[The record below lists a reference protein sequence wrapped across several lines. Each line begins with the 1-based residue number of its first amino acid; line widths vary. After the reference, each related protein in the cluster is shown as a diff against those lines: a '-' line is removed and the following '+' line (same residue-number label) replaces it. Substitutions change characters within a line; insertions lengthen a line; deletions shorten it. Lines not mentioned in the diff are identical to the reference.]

1 MKNQEL
7 YGKMALFMAAFL
19 WGVSFIAVEK
29 AMDFGWTPFNLLG
42 MRGLLA
48 GSALMIFAYRRKFWL
63 NGKLL
68 FESALAGFIMF
79 FGMALQTYGQALST
93 VSNSS
98 FITVLYVVFIPI
110 MLWKVQ
116 KPSFSVILA
125 ICFGV
130 MGTGFLTLQEGL
142 SLRLGD
148 ILLVGSAWM
157 FALHIIFLGR
167 LARFNDAMSVSVI
180 QSYTMSL
187 FGFIL
192 SFFLN
197 QSIPSGGYIYVAYA
211 GFMSSGLAFL
221 LQLYGQKHV
230 KPTAAGLFLTME
242 ALFGSLGAIIL
253 LNEPFTINIFIGG
266 SLMVLAVVT
275 IELGPKL
282 FPRIKGG

>member
-1 MKNQEL
+1 
-7 YGKMALFMAAFL
+7 MAAFL
-19 WGVSFIAVEK
+19 WGVSFLAVEK

-48 GSALMIFAYRRKFWL
+48 GSALMIFAIKRKFWF

-79 FGMALQTYGQALST
+79 IGLALQTYGQSLST
-93 VSNSS
+93 VSNAS

-110 MLWKVQ
+110 LLWKVQ
-116 KPSFSVILA
+116 KPNVYAVLA
-125 ICFGV
+125 IFIGV
-130 MGTGFLTLQEGL
+130 VGTGFLTLQESF

-148 ILLVGSAWM
+148 VLLVGSAWM
-157 FALHIIFLGR
+157 FGLHIIFLGR
-167 LARFNDAMSVSVI
+167 LARFNDVMSVSVV

-187 FGFIL
+187 FGFIF
-192 SFFLN
+192 SFILK
-197 QSIPSGGYIYVAYA
+197 QSLPSGGYIYVAYA
-211 GFMSSGLAFL
+211 GLMSSGLAFL
-221 LQLYGQKHV
+221 LQLYGQRHV
-230 KPTAAGLFLTME
+230 KPTTAGLFLTME
-242 ALFGSLGAIIL
+242 ALFGSLGAIIFF
-253 LNEPFTINIFIGG
+253 NEPFTINILIGG